1 MEATCGG
8 SVLPRSCLPVLEAL
22 LASPA
27 MLLSVCGR
35 LMWVPR
41 PTASRQGEAL
51 VKSCFMLAVPQGWA
65 GQAGVLLLPF
75 YLRLAF
81 LATLGCRRQPV
92 PLLGWLRVPGAA
104 VWGRSITELRLWQG
118 MRLHGLVQLC
128 FCRAFGP
135 FLAWSYLLPV
145 LPCSAGYAHPAAACL
160 PAAPVGTCAWL
171 LCASA
176 CPQPLAPMLPGEG
189 PALARGARMGHCDDE
204 HGAAWGVWELG
215 VALSCSVPAAAPCP
229 PASSMWLLED
239 GFWERASHGVTTH
252 HATALGTSASARQG
266 WAFPPAR
273 PCLAAP
279 RGAPD
284 LPCSGAT
291 AHAPR
296 GLGLAQPGPCQQ
308 PEQ

>member
-27 MLLSVCGR
+27 MLLCVCGR

-65 GQAGVLLLPF
+65 GQAGVLLLPS

-81 LATLGCRRQPV
+81 LATLGCHRQPV

-104 VWGRSITELRLWQG
+104 VWGLSITELRSWQG
-118 MRLHGLVQLC
+118 TRLHGLVQLC

-145 LPCSAGYAHPAAACL
+145 LPCSAGYVHPAAACL

-176 CPQPLAPMLPGEG
+176 CPQPLAPVLPGEG
-189 PALARGARMGHCDDE
+189 PTLAGGGEDRAL
-204 HGAAWGVWELG
+204 
-215 VALSCSVPAAAPCP
+215 
-229 PASSMWLLED
+229 
-239 GFWERASHGVTTH
+239 
-252 HATALGTSASARQG
+252 
-266 WAFPPAR
+266 
-273 PCLAAP
+273 
-279 RGAPD
+279 
-284 LPCSGAT
+284 
-291 AHAPR
+291 
-296 GLGLAQPGPCQQ
+296 
-308 PEQ
+308 